1 MYKNAIYVFVVLSLI
16 GVIFLISIGQKDDK
30 DSYNI
35 VNEKEVIQL
44 LKEDAV
50 LVDVR
55 TEDEY
60 NSKHIKGALNIPLD
74 KISDIELEKNKK
86 IIVYCQSG
94 KRSKQA
100 ANTLVELGF
109 SEVYDFGSINN
120 WMGEFN

>member
-1 MYKNAIYVFVVLSLI
+1 MYKNAIYVFIVLSLI
-16 GVIFLISIGQKDDK
+16 GVIVLISIGQKNDK

-55 TEDEY
+55 TKDEY
-60 NSKHIKGALNIPLD
+60 NSKHIKDALNIPLD

-94 KRSKQA
+94 KRSKLA
-100 ANTLVELGF
+100 ANVLIELGF
-109 SEVYDFGSINN
+109 SKVYDFGSINN
-120 WMGEFN
+120 WTGEFN